1 MQVLVACAGSPHST
15 QLYAC
20 FFHELVVFW
29 YVDGQSLQQ
38 VAGGIS
44 ILGDL

>member
-1 MQVLVACAGSPHST
+1 MQVLVACVLWGLPA